1 MSLIDVEFDLYCE
14 KPNDVHPV
22 YRFWVNDTMI
32 VERAFRWNTYDNY
45 LRERITL
52 DVEPGSNNVIRIEN
66 ITGLGEFTAQNL
78 SVQCENEKAFF
89 SFLE

>member
-1 MSLIDVEFDLYCE
+1 MSLAHVEFDLYCE

-22 YRFWVNDTMI
+22 YRFWVNNTMI

-45 LRERITL
+45 LRETITL

-89 SFLE
+89 SLSE